1 MNLYERYPS
10 LSACREDIEKALALI
25 IETYKK
31 GGKLLL
37 CGNGGSEAD
46 CDHIVGELMKG
57 FRSLRPDDGSL
68 LAKLKAADIA
78 DAEHMASKLQGALP
92 AVSLCSQNA
101 FLTAF
106 ANDVDADLIY
116 AQALYG
122 LGKPQDLLICL
133 STSGNSKNVV
143 HAAELA
149 RALGIHTLAL
159 TGERESKLSALC
171 DITVKAPACETYQ
184 VQELH
189 LPVYHYLC
197 AKTEEAF
204 FA

>member
-1 MNLYERYPS
+1 MSLYERYPS
-10 LSACREDIEKALALI
+10 LAACREDIEHALNLI
-25 IETYKK
+25 IETYRK

-57 FRSLRPDDGSL
+57 FMQLRPDNGTL

-78 DAEHMASKLQGALP
+78 DAEHMAGKLQGALP
-92 AVSLCSQNA
+92 AISLSSQSA

-106 ANDVDADLIY
+106 ANDVDPDLIY

-122 LGKPQDLLICL
+122 LGKENDLLICL

-143 HAAELA
+143 HAASLA
-149 RALGIHTLAL
+149 RALGISSLAL
-159 TGERESKLSALC
+159 TGQKESKLSALC
-171 DITVKAPACETYQ
+171 DVTIRVPECETYK

-197 AKTEEAF
+197 AKTEEEF
-204 FA
+204 F